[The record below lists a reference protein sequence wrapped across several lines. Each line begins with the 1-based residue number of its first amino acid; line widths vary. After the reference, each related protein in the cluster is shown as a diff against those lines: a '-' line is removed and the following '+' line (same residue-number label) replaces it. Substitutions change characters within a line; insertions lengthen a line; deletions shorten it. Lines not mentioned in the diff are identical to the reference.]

1 MRTLHNKISL
11 KLFILTLFFSS
22 FSFFTVYASEI
33 EQIKKNYVRS
43 ILSKDKKE
51 LEITNY
57 LLQIP
62 KEKYYGD
69 QVVVDLMD
77 RYPISEE
84 RIQFLLN
91 IESNGS
97 WNDVEY
103 TSKDPSGWTP
113 HMHMGRILELT
124 KIFSDPSSSYNNSPY
139 VEKVIH
145 KALEYWFQAKLV
157 SSNWW
162 YNQIGIPK
170 VLASI
175 CLLFEDKMTEHE
187 MSEAIKILYNAKI
200 ERTGQN
206 KIWLSG
212 IVLVRGLLEN
222 DLSVVREARDAIQ
235 SEISI
240 AKGTAEG
247 IKMDHS
253 FHQHG
258 AQQQFGNYGAAYLL
272 SLSGWAQ
279 IFEGTSLT
287 FDQQAYDCLFKLVD
301 QGYRRALWKGY
312 MDINMLGRQLFHNA
326 QRHKAV
332 SVAFSSNSLSR
343 VDSKNRAGYQQ
354 LIDENILNSTN
365 PGVLGLYH
373 FWMSDETVQRCSKW
387 MVSVKMSSSR
397 VTGVEAGNGDNKKG
411 WYMADGA
418 TYTYMKGDEYE
429 NIFPYWNWRRIPG
442 TTAYETD
449 KPLKQS
455 GWTGRQNTKPFV
467 GNVNDGHLG
476 MTVMDFSRDGLDARK
491 AWVFT
496 DEYVLCLGTAIKADS
511 GCVVTTSIEQSKVK
525 SDLFYQVNNAWENT
539 IHQSFNGK
547 VPVRFF
553 HNNTGYIIL
562 DGVGEASIDYQEG
575 NWNDI
580 MSLYP
585 QTMKSGGNVFSLYID
600 HGKDPDKA
608 TYQYLILPA
617 TTQDKISGFDLNKFA
632 IIENTDQ
639 KQIVSL
645 TEGTFLMAF
654 YNAGEVRLSP
664 TIVFR
669 TDKPGLFLIKERKG
683 CVDVVASD
691 PTHKEE
697 SITVSINGQQKVI
710 SLPTDDYAGT
720 TSKSILFHFK

>member
-1 MRTLHNKISL
+1 MRTLHNRIFL

-187 MSEAIKILYNAKI
+187 MSEAIKVLYNAKI

-287 FDQQAYDCLFKLVD
+287 FDQQAYDCLFDLVD

-326 QRHKAV
+326 QRHKAI

-455 GWTGRQNTKPFV
+455 GWTGRQNTKSFV

-476 MTVMDFSRDGLDARK
+476 MTIMDFSRDGLDARK

-496 DEYVLCLGTAIKADS
+496 DEYVLCLGAGIKSDS
-511 GCVVTTSIEQSKVK
+511 NCLVTTSIEQSKAK
-525 SDLFYQVNNAWENT
+525 SDLFYLNGQVWENT
-539 IHQSFNGK
+539 TLQAFSGGRN
-547 VPVRFF
+547 PRYF
-553 HNNTGYIIL
+553 HHNIGYIIM
-562 DGVGEASIDYQEG
+562 DGNGTASVEKNTG
-575 NWNDI
+575 SWHDI

-585 QTMKSGGNVFSLYID
+585 ETMVESGDVVCLYLN
-600 HGKDPDKA
+600 HGAVPQQA

-617 TTQDKISGFDLNKFA
+617 TTRDKVKTFDLCKFRVL
-632 IIENTDQ
+632 ENTA
-639 KQIVSL
+639 KRQIVSL
-645 TEGTFLMAF
+645 PKGVFLVSL
-654 YNAGEVRLSP
+654 YEAGKVELSGNLEF
-664 TIVFR
+664 VS
-669 TDKPGLFLIKERKG
+669 DKPGLFLIKENNYFFE
-683 CVDVVASD
+683 VFATD
-691 PTHKEE
+691 PTYKEA
-697 SITVSINGQQKVI
+697 SFILSVNGEEKVI
-710 SLPTDDYAGT
+710 SLPMDDYAGT
-720 TSKSILFHFK
+720 VSKVTFKK